1 LTVSLQTEFEFTLPV
16 GYVDREGNVH
26 KKGTMRLATA
36 MDEITPLNDMR
47 VQANEAYLVI
57 VLLTRVITSLGTL
70 PHINTSVVENLFAAD
85 LAYLQEFYR
94 QINETAVRTAIM
106 RSKWIWPTW
115 GGNHRLPPRSP
126 ARGGSLRRL
135 PLPLVAR

>member
-1 LTVSLQTEFEFTLPV
+1 MQTEFEFTLPI

-70 PHINTSVVENLFAAD
+70 SQVNTSVIENLFAAD
-85 LAYLQEFYR
+85 MAYLQEFYR
-94 QINETAVRTAIM
+94 QVNETGRTTRAIICPHCNETIEVDLA
-106 RSKWIWPTW
+106 KL
-115 GGNHRLPPRSP
+115 GGVS
-126 ARGGSLRRL
+126 
-135 PLPLVAR
+135 

>member
-1 LTVSLQTEFEFTLPV
+1 MSLQTEFEFTLPV

-26 KKGTMRLATA
+26 QHGTMRLATA

-57 VLLTRVITSLGTL
+57 VLLARVITGLGNL
-70 PHINTSVVENLFAAD
+70 RHINTSVIENLFAAD

-94 QINETAVRTAIM
+94 QINETGKTTRQVICPHCNETLEVDLARL
-106 RSKWIWPTW
+106 
-115 GGNHRLPPRSP
+115 GGES
-126 ARGGSLRRL
+126 
-135 PLPLVAR
+135 